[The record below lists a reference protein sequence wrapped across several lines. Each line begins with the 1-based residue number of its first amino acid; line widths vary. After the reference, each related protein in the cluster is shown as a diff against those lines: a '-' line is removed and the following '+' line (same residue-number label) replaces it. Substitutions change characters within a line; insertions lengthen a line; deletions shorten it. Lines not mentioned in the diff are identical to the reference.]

1 MAQITLFPAGE
12 PAVVLTLENTAYL
25 YHYLGMTSYR
35 HELDWIK
42 FAAGVPGYDDRITAV
57 VMAAIKLGAVLAPEH
72 EPLRSST

>member
-25 YHYLGMTSYR
+25 YHYLGITSHQ

-42 FAAGVPGYDDRITAV
+42 LAAGVPGYDDQSTAV

-72 EPLRSST
+72 EPLRSFT